1 MSINFNHQLNKGHMH
16 NIYGCDVNFVISC
29 VWSIL
34 YDVIITILFWDQW
47 ELNYWSQLIKIYFK
61 IYFNISCLGMKFA
74 KRFNYQCQWDKKLVK
89 KIIEGLET
97 SKHDHVKR
105 SSTNSNIPRSRLLP
119 TTEENKSSMT
129 QFGYLLERSFQYKQ
143 KVSW

>member
-1 MSINFNHQLNKGHMH
+1 MKLLYWISINFNHQLNKGHMH

-74 KRFNYQCQWDKKLVK
+74 KRFNYQCEWNKKLVK

-97 SKHDHVKR
+97 SKHDHVKGILFYCDWLQ
-105 SSTNSNIPRSRLLP
+105 SDNNDNTILYNTILIHLW
-119 TTEENKSSMT
+119 
-129 QFGYLLERSFQYKQ
+129 Q
-143 KVSW
+143 KVYIS